1 MLEIR
6 LKEQNRTPTL
16 GQPWFSLRLKM
27 IMIIIIIIQAQCGG
41 SLGRLRQE
49 D

>member
-27 IMIIIIIIQAQCGG
+27 IIIIIIIQAQCGG